1 MHIFISV
8 KNYLYMYLVSYL
20 YSPLLNMT
28 SFLALLDP
36 LPRWWG
42 EGEVGRRRR
51 TSGRRKE
58 RKRNKSNKQIIR
70 SIQAT
75 FLTLACL
82 IMLMKFNYNSFW
94 NDILL
99 CILDGFSMLN
109 EKNKPNKE
117 RRRKKWEKER
127 EDKSKK
133 RKKRLFKYD
142 RLYAVLFFT

>member
-99 CILDGFSMLN
+99 LLLYDTEGNFDVLEGCCEIRKDGM
-109 EKNKPNKE
+109 KV
-117 RRRKKWEKER
+117 
-127 EDKSKK
+127 K
-133 RKKRLFKYD
+133 RTPWFFITSIF
-142 RLYAVLFFT
+142 LFFFGKDVAVF